1 MDAIELLKRQHR
13 EVEKL
18 FDQIED
24 AEGEQR
30 DDLFAQIA
38 DKFMVHGHIEEE
50 IFYPA
55 VFEDRTEED
64 LREAVEEHL
73 QCKRIIADM
82 LDLDSADE
90 QWMAKC
96 SVLKEDIQ
104 HHVKEE
110 ENELFPQVQKDFSK
124 KRLGDLGRQMSD
136 RMRELEEKGEPRQ
149 LVFDE
154 TESAVLPDQ
163 G

>member
-1 MDAIELLKRQHR
+1 MAVLTVRKYGDPVLRRRAKP
-13 EVEKL
+13 V
-18 FDQIED
+18 DT
-24 AEGEQR
+24 
-30 DDLFAQIA
+30 
-38 DKFMVHGHIEEE
+38 MTPE
-50 IFYPA
+50 I
-55 VFEDRTEED
+55 
-64 LREAVEEHL
+64 
-73 QCKRIIADM
+73 KRIIADM
-82 LDLDSADE
+82 LDMDSSDE

-136 RMRELEEKGEPRQ
+136 RMRELQEQGEPRQ
-149 LVFDE
+149 MVFDE